1 MPQSPAI
8 SVIMPVYNAG
18 RYLRSAMD
26 SILAQ
31 SFADFEYICI
41 DDGSTML
48 LARPDVNGSLDFGV
62 ARLNADGSLD
72 TSSFGTNGRVTID
85 FGNSND
91 AASGVVVQADGR
103 IVVAG
108 TSQGQAGTGTT
119 SRWPD

>member
-41 DDGSTML
+41 DDGSTDDSAAIL
-48 LARPDVNGSLDFGV
+48 REYAGRDPRVVIVTKANGGVTSALNAGIRVARGEFLARVD
-62 ARLNADGSLD
+62 ADDL
-72 TSSFGTNGRVTID
+72 
-85 FGNSND
+85 
-91 AASGVVVQADGR
+91 AAPNRFEEQ
-103 IVVAG
+103 I
-108 TSQGQAGTGTT
+108 
-119 SRWPD
+119 